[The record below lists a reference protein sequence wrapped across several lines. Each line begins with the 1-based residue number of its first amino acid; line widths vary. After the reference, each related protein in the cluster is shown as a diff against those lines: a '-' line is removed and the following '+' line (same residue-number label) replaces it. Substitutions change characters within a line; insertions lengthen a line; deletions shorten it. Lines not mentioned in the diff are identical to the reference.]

1 MKSTT
6 RIALSGALFA
16 HTLLLM
22 SCGAGGAAIGPRQLT
37 SLTVR
42 PGNAGASPGATFP
55 FRATGTFNQVPFTQE
70 KMPAHWTSSDPGIAT
85 IDPTSGLAT
94 CVALGGPVTVS
105 ASSAGK
111 GGEVLGS
118 ASLICL
124 LSNTEATFDPT
135 SLRFSCSSLF
145 PPFFNCICSAPQTV
159 TVVNTWSETLAID
172 NIAVSNDTFRQSSTC
187 GPNLG
192 SGKSCAITVSYVPKS
207 TGINGGDLTMS
218 DSGGV
223 HNIPLSGHASC
234 MP

>member
-1 MKSTT
+1 MKSTI
-6 RIALSGALFA
+6 RIALSSALFA
-16 HTLLLM
+16 HALLLM
-22 SCGAGGAAIGPRQLT
+22 SCGADDAVIGPRQLR

-55 FRATGTFNQVPFTQE
+55 FSATGTFNQVPLTRE
-70 KMPAHWTSSDPGIAT
+70 KMSAHWTTSDPGIAT
-85 IDPTSGLAT
+85 IDPTSGQAT

-118 ASLICL
+118 ASLTCL
-124 LSNTEATFDPT
+124 LSNTEATFDPAW
-135 SLRFSCSSLF
+135 LRFSCSLL

-159 TVVNTWSETLAID
+159 TVVNNWSETLAID
-172 NIAVSNDTFRQSSTC
+172 SIAVSNDPFSQSHTC

-192 SGKSCAITVSYVPKS
+192 SGESCVITVSYAPKS
-207 TGINGGDLTMS
+207 TGINGGDLTIT

-223 HNIPLSGHASC
+223 HNISVAGHASC
-234 MP
+234 VH